1 MQMTLTCYQLKKEY
15 YNYKTFY
22 VSLVVTQK
30 TNLQYMYEKIK
41 RKESKHTT
49 IKNEQNP
56 REDNKKEAGSREN
69 TKQLEKQITKWKQN
83 LCLPVI
89 TLNVNGFNSTIKR
102 YRVTEWI
109 KQKIQQYNVYQ
120 RLNLALRMYID

>member
-30 TNLQYMYEKIK
+30 TNLQYIYEKIK

-49 IKNEQNP
+49 IKNEQNT
-56 REDNKKEAGSREN
+56 REDNKKEARNREN

-83 LCLPVI
+83 LYLPVI
-89 TLNVNGFNSTIKR
+89 TLNVNGFNSTVKR
-102 YRVTEWI
+102 YRVTECI
-109 KQKIQQYNVYQ
+109 KQKIQQYNAYQ